1 MSMIT
6 VEYTDGTM
14 EVFFDPFCFLYEET
28 SRPGG
33 SYCTSIRYTNGFAII
48 KDAWGKETV
57 IPSEHIK
64 KIIETPTKVQ
74 ILKGGQD
81 EK

>member
-6 VEYTDGTM
+6 VEYTDGTK
-14 EVFFDPFCFLYEET
+14 EVFEET
-28 SRPGG
+28 SRPRG

-57 IPSEHIK
+57 IPSERIK
-64 KIIETPTKVQ
+64 KIIETPTRCRAGR
-74 ILKGGQD
+74 IF
-81 EK
+81 

>member
-6 VEYTDGTM
+6 IEYTDGTK
-14 EVFFDPFCFLYEET
+14 EVFEET

-33 SYCTSIRYTNGFAII
+33 SYCTSIRYTSGFAII

-57 IPSEHIK
+57 IPSERIK
-64 KIIETPTKVQ
+64 KIIETPT
-74 ILKGGQD
+74 GHSF
-81 EK
+81 